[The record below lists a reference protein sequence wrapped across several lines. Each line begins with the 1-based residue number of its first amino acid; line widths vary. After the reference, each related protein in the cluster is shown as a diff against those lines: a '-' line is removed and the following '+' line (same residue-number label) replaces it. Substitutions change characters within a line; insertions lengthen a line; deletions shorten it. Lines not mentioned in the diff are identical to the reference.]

1 MEQDVTPS
9 IHSSHIGR
17 RLRAL
22 SRRGGSHQLERK
34 MSDQSARPHAGV
46 VLTAVAVA
54 TLLAC
59 AGCSK
64 SSAKPE
70 ENRAA
75 ASSAPASAPATEPA
89 SEPASEPATEPASEP
104 SSDAPTTGTKSSGKL
119 ASADRLLAIKLPM
132 IKGAPANAVWTDI
145 PPSTANPNG
154 DRYLNL
160 YVGEDVFMSLE
171 FLDCRLPKVQAYAG
185 KPLEELGIFR
195 PCFDKPN
202 GKLKGYPLYFYP
214 DDLENPYRTVKA
226 GHVIV
231 IGTMGPIGQKIK
243 GVDMETLL
251 GSLPLA
257 TIRKM

>member
-1 MEQDVTPS
+1 
-9 IHSSHIGR
+9 
-17 RLRAL
+17 
-22 SRRGGSHQLERK
+22 

-70 ENRAA
+70 ANRAA
-75 ASSAPASAPATEPA
+75 AGTAPATEPATAPATEPATEPA
-89 SEPASEPATEPASEP
+89 SEPASE
-104 SSDAPTTGTKSSGKL
+104 APTAGTKKSGNL
-119 ASADRLLAIKLPM
+119 ARADRLLAIKLPM
-132 IKGAPANAVWTDI
+132 MKGAPANAVWTDI
-145 PPSTANPNG
+145 PPSTADPNG

-160 YVGEDVFMSLE
+160 YVGEDVYMSLQ

-185 KPLEELGIFR
+185 KPLGELGIFL

-214 DDLENPYRTVKA
+214 DDPKFAYRTVKA

-231 IGTMGPIGQKIK
+231 IATMGPLGQKIRAL
-243 GVDMETLL
+243 DMERLL

-257 TIRKM
+257 TISKM